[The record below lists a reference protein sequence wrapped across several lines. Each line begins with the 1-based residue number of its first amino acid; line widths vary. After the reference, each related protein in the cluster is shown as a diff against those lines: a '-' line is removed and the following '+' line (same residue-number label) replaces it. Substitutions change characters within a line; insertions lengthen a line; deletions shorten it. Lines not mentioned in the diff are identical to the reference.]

1 MQVPSDE
8 KIEMLERLDIKIV
21 TKYIQIDVDWFRVIQ
36 HYGIP
41 NSEWHAHTEMEF
53 HFVVSGS
60 MSFNL
65 PDRTVEV
72 MGGQAILIPPGIQHQ
87 LVNCTGRIY
96 KRYVLKFSL
105 TPLSDSPEAEFLLNA
120 LNLQDARVIPI
131 YGRVMELL
139 EDCMREAIE
148 RIGGFMTMVET
159 CLMMILTEVARELT
173 RANKASYT
181 VREKIP
187 IDVVRMQ
194 HVQHILDTGG
204 AMPISVDALARM
216 LFLSTRQLQRIVQRQ
231 SGMTLH
237 EWMMRARY
245 VKAKELLKKPDLS
258 IAEVAHRL
266 GFASQQ
272 SFCRFFRKMEGE
284 PPARYRKSAVSSR
297 TKLAQTSAQIKGRQG
312 DANMTNSIRPG
323 IYPTMITPYTD
334 DNRIDMAAVDQLVEY
349 YAETGCD
356 GIFALCQSSE
366 IFFLSEEEKRALM
379 RRVYRTNDGRMQLV
393 ASAHTASDLPTGV
406 RQLGMMAEEGADAA
420 VIILNRTAEQAES
433 EDVAKANIERILNA
447 LPDVRFGIYEC
458 PYPYKRVASPDL
470 IHWCAQTGRI
480 VFLKDTC
487 CRTAQLKEKQ
497 IAANGTPLT
506 IYNANTATLL
516 ESMRLGIQGYSGIM
530 ANFHADLYVEL
541 MRLFQAGD
549 PLADELQ
556 AFLTTAS
563 WIEDQLYPVNAKVY
577 RHMHGMNIGMQ
588 TRAKDISLWNSTFD
602 SSLKQLNL
610 LEEAWRERL
619 KMHKA

>member
-1 MQVPSDE
+1 
-8 KIEMLERLDIKIV
+8 
-21 TKYIQIDVDWFRVIQ
+21 
-36 HYGIP
+36 
-41 NSEWHAHTEMEF
+41 
-53 HFVVSGS
+53 
-60 MSFNL
+60 
-65 PDRTVEV
+65 
-72 MGGQAILIPPGIQHQ
+72 
-87 LVNCTGRIY
+87 
-96 KRYVLKFSL
+96 
-105 TPLSDSPEAEFLLNA
+105 
-120 LNLQDARVIPI
+120 
-131 YGRVMELL
+131 
-139 EDCMREAIE
+139 
-148 RIGGFMTMVET
+148 
-159 CLMMILTEVARELT
+159 
-173 RANKASYT
+173 
-181 VREKIP
+181 
-187 IDVVRMQ
+187 
-194 HVQHILDTGG
+194 
-204 AMPISVDALARM
+204 
-216 LFLSTRQLQRIVQRQ
+216 
-231 SGMTLH
+231 
-237 EWMMRARY
+237 
-245 VKAKELLKKPDLS
+245 
-258 IAEVAHRL
+258 
-266 GFASQQ
+266 
-272 SFCRFFRKMEGE
+272 
-284 PPARYRKSAVSSR
+284 
-297 TKLAQTSAQIKGRQG
+297 
-312 DANMTNSIRPG
+312 MTNSIRPG

-433 EDVAKANIERILNA
+433 EDVVKANIERILNA

-588 TRAKDISLWNSTFD
+588 TRAKDISLWNATFD

>member
-1 MQVPSDE
+1 MQVPSEE
-8 KIEMLERLDIKIV
+8 KIEMLERLDIKIITQYV
-21 TKYIQIDVDWFRVIQ
+21 QVDVDWFRAIQ

-41 NSEWHAHTEMEF
+41 NSEWHAHTEMEV

-65 PDRTVEV
+65 PNRTVEV
-72 MGGQAILIPPGIQHQ
+72 MGGQAILIPPGMQHQ

-139 EDCMREAIE
+139 EDCMREAVE
-148 RIGGFMTMVET
+148 RVGGFMTMVET

-173 RANKASYT
+173 RTNKVSYT

-194 HVQHILDTGG
+194 HVQHILDARGT
-204 AMPISVDALARM
+204 MPISVDALARM
-216 LFLSTRQLQRIVQRQ
+216 LFLSTRQLQRIVHRQ

-245 VKAKELLKKPDLS
+245 VKAKELLKEPDLS
-258 IAEVAHRL
+258 IAEVAHKL

-297 TKLAQTSAQIKGRQG
+297 TKLAQTSAQIKERQG

-334 DNRIDMAAVDQLVEY
+334 DNQIDMAAVDQLVEY

-379 RRVYRTNDGRMQLV
+379 RRVYRANGGRMQLV
-393 ASAHTASDLPTGV
+393 ASAHTASDLSTGV

-433 EDVAKANIERILNA
+433 EDVVKTNIERILNA

-470 IHWCAQTGRI
+470 IHWCAQTDRI

-588 TRAKDISLWNSTFD
+588 TRAKDISLWNATFD